1 MADKTIKVKVDVETD
16 VEPSIAA
23 LKALKKQLKETAAGS
38 EEFIALQRQIDDV
51 QDSLAG
57 ARAGAGNFVDVLGTL
72 PGPIGSIGGQLGGTI
87 QTLKQ
92 FSALKLTNIKGSFVE
107 LGNDIVD
114 TAKGLGELTGITKVY
129 TVINTFLAKSFTAI
143 GVAEGTAAAGA
154 TAFAA
159 ALTATG
165 IGAIVVAIGLAVS
178 ALTEMATELYKT
190 ATGEAALEKAV
201 EQTNSAIETQ
211 NRLFDLN
218 AKSAENRRK
227 VTIAQM
233 KAQGKSEAEIRKYGI
248 DQSYADY
255 QAAFAAEQEAVE
267 LYNKQIGKVDAAGL
281 KTLQDNLDKR
291 QQATK
296 DTYASYLETGYNA
309 KAEEVKIEESK
320 NKELAGK
327 SKAASDKKLADR
339 KKELEDLKKGL
350 EDARLETLSAKDKE
364 ESVVNEKY
372 DALKALAVKY
382 GEDTKIIEQARANDL
397 GEITTK
403 YAKEEADKKQKE
415 LQDTLALQEQEL
427 NLRVAKGEL
436 NEKEYQQQ
444 IFDIRKNAAVQNELL
459 TNDTLKKE
467 QDTLNNQRIADLSN
481 LQIALQN
488 EQSELQIALDNKSIT
503 EEEYDSKSLEIK
515 NKFTSDSLAVQQ
527 TYQTNLDTLNTAALE
542 KNKEFISAQIDL
554 EKYKT
559 EQKKLTAEEER
570 GIIALRLQSQIE
582 ALDAENQKI
591 DGDFQQD
598 LERLT
603 TKKQLLAE
611 AEANELANTELTE
624 FQKTEIRQKY
634 ADARKNITDEEIATE
649 KAAQQAKVDL
659 QLAYLDLFSQFGS
672 TLKALA
678 GKNKS
683 LQIAGIVIEQA
694 AAIGKIVVN
703 TGIANAKALAASPLT
718 FGQPWVA
725 INTISAGLS
734 IATSIAGAAK
744 AIQQINAVNTNN
756 PSPTGGGAGGS
767 VGGAGAAPTVP
778 TVAGTQAPQIQT
790 TGGNNPSTQL
800 AETLGTQRDVVKAYV
815 VSGDVTTQ
823 QALDRRTNRAATFSG
838 G

>member
-178 ALTEMATELYKT
+178 ALTEMATQLYKT

-515 NKFTSDSLAVQQ
+515 SKFTSDSLAVQQ

>member
-515 NKFTSDSLAVQQ
+515 SKFTSDSLAVQQ

>member
-255 QAAFAAEQEAVE
+255 QAAFAAEQEAVK
-267 LYNKQIGKVDAAGL
+267 LYNQQIGKVDAAGL

-515 NKFTSDSLAVQQ
+515 SKFTSDSLAVQQ

>member
-178 ALTEMATELYKT
+178 ALTEMATQLYKT

-255 QAAFAAEQEAVE
+255 QAAFAAEQEAVK
-267 LYNKQIGKVDAAGL
+267 LYNQQIGKVDAAGL

-515 NKFTSDSLAVQQ
+515 SKFTSDSLAVQQ

>member
-1 MADKTIKVKVDVETD
+1 MA
-16 VEPSIAA
+16 S
-23 LKALKKQLKETAAGS
+23 Q
-38 EEFIALQRQIDDV
+38 
-51 QDSLAG
+51 
-57 ARAGAGNFVDVLGTL
+57 
-72 PGPIGSIGGQLGGTI
+72 
-87 QTLKQ
+87 
-92 FSALKLTNIKGSFVE
+92 
-107 LGNDIVD
+107 
-114 TAKGLGELTGITKVY
+114 
-129 TVINTFLAKSFTAI
+129 
-143 GVAEGTAAAGA
+143 
-154 TAFAA
+154 
-159 ALTATG
+159 
-165 IGAIVVAIGLAVS
+165 
-178 ALTEMATELYKT
+178 LYKT

-201 EQTNSAIETQ
+201 AQTNSAIETQ

-233 KAQGKSEAEIRKYGI
+233 KAQGKSESEIRKYGI
-248 DQSYADY
+248 DQSYSDY
-255 QAAFAAEQEAVE
+255 QAAFAAEQEAVK
-267 LYNKQIGKVDAAGL
+267 LYNQQIGKVDAAGL
-281 KTLQDNLDKR
+281 KTLQENLDKR
-291 QQATK
+291 QQGTK
-296 DTYASYLETGYNA
+296 DAYASYLETGYNA
-309 KAEEVKIEESK
+309 KAEEIKIEESK

-339 KKELEDLKKGL
+339 KKELDDLKKGL

-364 ESVVNEKY
+364 EAVVNEKY
-372 DALKALAVKY
+372 DELKALAVKY
-382 GEDTKIIEQARANDL
+382 GEDTKVIEQARATDL

-403 YAKEEADKKQKE
+403 YAKEDKDKADKD
-415 LQDTLALQEQEL
+415 LQDKLNSETLALD
-427 NLRVAKGEL
+427 LRVAKGEL
-436 NEKEYQQQ
+436 SESEYQE
-444 IFDIRKNAAVQNELL
+444 RV
-459 TNDTLKKE
+459 
-467 QDTLNNQRIADLSN
+467 
-481 LQIALQN
+481 
-488 EQSELQIALDNKSIT
+488 
-503 EEEYDSKSLEIK
+503 YEIK
-515 NKFTSDSLAVQQ
+515 KKYATTDDDLIKA
-527 TYQTNLDTLNTAALE
+527 E
-542 KNKEFISAQIDL
+542 IDR
-554 EKYKT
+554 EKYRT
-559 EQKKLTAEEER
+559 EQKKISAEEER

-582 ALDAENQKI
+582 ALDAENQRI
-591 DGDFQQD
+591 EGDFQQD

-603 TKKQLLAE
+603 AKRELLAE
-611 AEANELANTELTE
+611 AEANELANAELTE

-634 ADARKNITDEEIATE
+634 ADERKNITDEEIATE

-767 VGGAGAAPTVP
+767 VGGAGATPTVP
-778 TVAGTQAPQIQT
+778 TIASTQAPQIQS
-790 TGGNNPSTQL
+790 GQGINASSQI
-800 AETLGTQRDVVKAYV
+800 AQTLGGQKDVVKAYV
-815 VSGDVTTQ
+815 VSGDVSSQ
-823 QALDRRTNRAATFSG
+823 QALDRRTSRAATFSG